1 MADRCDDPLFG
12 EVPERVLLSSAPLVR
27 VLGQV
32 KFPRIAK
39 IAEESYIAN
48 FQEAI
53 RGEYPHFQSIRL
65 DQAPFWTHK
74 RSALTRVFA
83 NSMSFRIRAVM
94 ATLAGFPA
102 LRSLS

>member
-1 MADRCDDPLFG
+1 MADRCSDPLFG
-12 EVPERVLLSSAPLVR
+12 EVPDRVLLSGAPLVR

-53 RGEYPHFQSIRL
+53 RDE
-65 DQAPFWTHK
+65 
-74 RSALTRVFA
+74 
-83 NSMSFRIRAVM
+83 
-94 ATLAGFPA
+94 
-102 LRSLS
+102 